1 MNTIYLAAVCAVV
14 PGLGRSK
21 IPLLIKKFGN
31 AKALFEAS
39 EAELL
44 NAGICEPKNV
54 FQFIR
59 KRSFELPRSS
69 PALKVSL
76 SAEFK

>member
-1 MNTIYLAAVCAVV
+1 MNTVYLAAVCAVV

-21 IPLLIKKFGN
+21 IPLLIKKFGS

-44 NAGICEPKNV
+44 NAL
-54 FQFIR
+54 R
-59 KRSFELPRSS
+59 YELENWS
-69 PALKVSL
+69 K
-76 SAEFK
+76 